1 MVIPSAQEHPSTS
14 TMSNGYPISPVADDT
29 HADGNAVSQRE
40 RSPSEPMESHP
51 VSESSPEPDAAD
63 DSYDGASADSDAE
76 DEDVA
81 EDNSDY
87 DANAYS
93 RENSSSPHPDRGA
106 KRKSSPVSETD
117 LIRQNPDLYGLR
129 RSGRA
134 RTTRHI
140 ADSSDSDS
148 DDVAPRTKRRR
159 KDPSQQPSKASR
171 SATVSSLS
179 ESDSDEYGGK
189 SARASKARRR
199 RLQQTASYEPSMG
212 EVRFSTRTAKKVS
225 NYNEDDEEDEAMFEE
240 DPEDLAPNYW
250 AESYVEDTRPAVDVV
265 LNHRLKEGIDPKSH
279 HLDRKDF
286 EFCIK
291 WQDKSHYHATWE
303 SNESISN
310 FRSTRRVD
318 NYVRKVLNEDIR
330 LQYNVDAAPEDREKW
345 NLDRER
351 DVEAIEDYKNVERVI
366 GVRDGDDGAT
376 EYLVKWKRLF
386 YDSCTWEPEDLVSE
400 IAQREVDRFL
410 DRTAR
415 QPISDKNEM
424 NVATRKSFEPI
435 HGTPSFLQNGE
446 LKDFQV
452 KGLNFL
458 AFNWVRGRNVV
469 LADEMG
475 LGKTVQTVSFINWMR
490 HVRRQQGPFI
500 VIVPLST
507 MPAWADTF
515 DHWTPDLNYVVYNG
529 SEKARSVLRDY
540 ELMVDGNPKRPKFH
554 VLLTTYEYAM
564 NDSPFL
570 GQFKWQ
576 FMAVDE
582 AHRLKNRDSQLYIK
596 LFEWKCQARLL
607 ITGTP
612 IQNNLAELSALM
624 DFLNPG
630 LIEVDVDMD
639 LNAEAAS
646 QKLAELTNAIQP
658 YMLRR
663 TKSKVESDLPPKTE
677 KIIRV
682 ELSDVQLEYYKNI
695 LTKNYAAL
703 NDGNKGMKQ
712 SLLNIMMELKKASN
726 HPFMFP
732 NAEAKIL
739 EGSSRREDILRAMI
753 TSSGK
758 MMLLDQL
765 LRKLSVDG
773 HRVLIFCQMVGML
786 NILSEYM
793 EYRGYK
799 YQRLDGTIPSAAR
812 RLAIEHY
819 NAPGSTDF
827 AFLLSTRAGGLGI
840 NLMTADTVVL
850 FDSDWNPQA
859 DLQAMARAHRIGQT
873 RPVSVY
879 RLVSKD
885 TIEEEVIERARNK
898 LLLEFITIQRGVTDK
913 EASEMQNKMARV
925 VAEPNSTD
933 DISRILKRRG
943 QKMFEQTDNQKKLEQ
958 LDIDSVLANAE
969 LHQTEEAEQI
979 QADGGEEFLKA
990 FDFVDIKVDDLTWD
1004 DIIPKEQLEVL
1015 KAEEKRKDDA
1025 HYLAEVIEQNR
1036 PRKRHAPTDTTDSRE
1051 ERKAKRLARAQVN
1064 IDDGEEESTSLD
1076 PKRPL
1081 GEKEYRALSRAFLRY
1096 GDLDDSEDLI
1106 LEDARLQTRDRG
1118 TVRDALHEIT
1128 EKANSLVQASLDQL
1142 EAMKQSG
1149 RNPTKKEQKA
1159 VLFDHHGVKR
1169 LNAWTIVER
1178 PPDMRLIRSIIKAL
1192 PDFKTFRLPEATKLA
1207 DYSCQWGARED
1218 GMLLVGIA
1226 RHGFGAWTQIRD
1238 DTELGLGDKFFLEEH
1253 RVERK
1258 TQRLQTEEKATK
1270 SPGAV
1275 HLVRRAE
1282 YLMSVL
1288 RNKFNNNATARRAV
1302 DNHHRNNKRGSRVS
1316 GSGSVSA
1323 SPAPSSSRR
1332 PENPRK
1338 GHRESDRSRPR
1349 PHTHGGREG
1358 DRHSTPSHES
1368 RPRSSLDIDRPRH
1381 RLSDASNDELRR
1393 RKGHENGGSNKE
1405 DMAFMFF
1412 KPIVANLKQVSMI
1425 TAKNYPSK
1433 NERAQKLRLTLVKIG
1448 EFIRN
1453 TLEGSQSMPSLE
1465 VRLWDYV
1472 SLNYWPNKDASG
1484 AKLQQMFNKVME
1496 ASKASKASNGSSA

>member
-1 MVIPSAQEHPSTS
+1 MVIPSGQGPSPTS
-14 TMSNGYPISPVADDT
+14 TMPNGFPHSSGLGDARAESDVVAR
-29 HADGNAVSQRE
+29 SE
-40 RSPSEPMESHP
+40 RSPSEPVDSHP

-63 DSYDGASADSDAE
+63 DSYDAESPASDGDD
-76 DEDVA
+76 DEVVM
-81 EDNSDY
+81 DNSGDDF
-87 DANAYS
+87 DASS
-93 RENSSSPHPDRGA
+93 RENSSSPQPDRGT
-106 KRKSSPVSETD
+106 KRKSSPPDETQYM
-117 LIRQNPDLYGLR
+117 RQNPDLYGLR

-148 DDVAPRTKRRR
+148 DVVAPRPKRPR
-159 KDPSQQPSKASR
+159 KEQSHQPSKTSR
-171 SATVSSLS
+171 SATVSSFTES
-179 ESDSDEYGGK
+179 ESDEYGGK
-189 SARASKARRR
+189 ASKARRR
-199 RLQQTASYEPSMG
+199 RALKQSAGMDPSLS
-212 EVRFSTRTAKKVS
+212 EVRFSTRNAAKVS
-225 NYNEDDEEDEAMFEE
+225 NYNEDDDEDDIFE
-240 DPEDLAPNYW
+240 DGADQVADNYW
-250 AESYVEDTRPAVDVV
+250 PHDYIDTRPAVDVV
-265 LNHRLKEGIDPKSH
+265 LNHRLKDGVDPNDSTV
-279 HLDRKDF
+279 DREDF
-286 EFCIK
+286 EFYIK
-291 WQDKSHYHATWE
+291 WQEKSHYHATWVP
-303 SNESISN
+303 NEDLGN
-310 FRSTRRVD
+310 YRSTRRVD
-318 NYVRKVLNEDIR
+318 NYVRKVLHEELR
-330 LQYNVDAAPEDREKW
+330 LLHDPEAPPEDREKW

-351 DVEAIEDYKNVERVI
+351 DVEAIEDFKNVERVI
-366 GVRDGDDGAT
+366 GNRVGANGT
-376 EYLVKWKRLF
+376 EYLVKWKRLY
-386 YDSCTWEPEDLVSE
+386 YDSCTWEPEELVSE

-410 DRTAR
+410 DRSAR
-415 QPISDKNEM
+415 VPVSDRNES
-424 NVATRKSFEPI
+424 NPATRKPFEPI
-435 HGTPSFLQNGE
+435 HGSPTFLENGE
-446 LKDFQV
+446 LKDFQI

-458 AFNWVRGRNVV
+458 AFNWVKDRNVV

-475 LGKTVQTVSFINWMR
+475 LGKTVQTVSFINWLR
-490 HVRRQQGPFI
+490 HVRRQQGPFV

-507 MPAWADTF
+507 MPAWAETF

-529 SEKARSVLRDY
+529 SEKARTVLREY
-540 ELMVDGNPKRPKFH
+540 ELMVDGNPKRPRFN

-564 NDSPFL
+564 TDSPFL

-576 FMAVDE
+576 FMAIDE
-582 AHRLKNRDSQLYIK
+582 AHRLKNRESQLYVK
-596 LFEWKCQARLL
+596 LSEWKCQAKLL

-612 IQNNLAELSALM
+612 IQNNLAELSSLM

-630 LIEVDVDMD
+630 EIDVDVDMD
-639 LNAEAAS
+639 LNSEAAS
-646 QKLAELTNAIQP
+646 QKLAELTDAIQP
-658 YMLRR
+658 FMLRR

-703 NDGNKGMKQ
+703 NDGTRGMKQ

-739 EGSSRREDILRAMI
+739 EGSHRREDILRAMI

-765 LRKLSVDG
+765 LRKLKEDG

-819 NAPGSTDF
+819 NAPESTDF
-827 AFLLSTRAGGLGI
+827 SFLLSTRAGGLGI

-913 EASEMQNKMARV
+913 EASDMQNKMAR
-925 VAEPNSTD
+925 AIGEPNSTE

-969 LHQTEEAEQI
+969 LHQTEESEQI

-990 FDFVDIKVDDLTWD
+990 FDFVDIKVDDLSWD
-1004 DIIPKEQLEVL
+1004 DIIPQEQLEEI
-1015 KAEEKRKDDA
+1015 KADEKRKADER
-1025 HYLAEVIEQNR
+1025 YLKEVIEENR
-1036 PRKRHAPTDTTDSRE
+1036 PRKRGAPTEESKDSRE
-1051 ERKAKRLARAQVN
+1051 ERKAKRQARAQVVV
-1064 IDDGEEESTSLD
+1064 DDGEDDNSLD

-1081 GEKEYRALSRAFLRY
+1081 GEKEYRALSRAFLRF
-1096 GDLDDSEDLI
+1096 GDMADCEELI
-1106 LEDARLQTRDRG
+1106 LEDARLQSRDRD
-1118 TVRDALHEIT
+1118 TVRAALREITDKAAALVNDNMAQIDAL
-1128 EKANSLVQASLDQL
+1128 
-1142 EAMKQSG
+1142 KQSG
-1149 RNPTKKEQKA
+1149 KNITKKEQKA

-1169 LNAWTIVER
+1169 LNAWTIVDR
-1178 PPDMRLIRSIIKAL
+1178 PPDMRLIRKITGSLA
-1192 PDFKTFRLPEATKLA
+1192 DFRTFRLPEATKLA
-1207 DYSCQWGARED
+1207 DYSCSWGARED

-1226 RHGFGAWTQIRD
+1226 RHGFGAWAQIRD
-1238 DTELGLGDKFFLEEH
+1238 DLELGLSEKFFLEEH

-1258 TQRLQTEEKATK
+1258 TQRAQGEEKSTK

-1282 YLMSVL
+1282 YLLSVL
-1288 RNKFNNNATARRAV
+1288 RNKYSNGNNATARRAV
-1302 DNHHRNNKRGSRVS
+1302 DNHHRNNKRNSRV

-1323 SPAPSSSRR
+1323 SPAPSS
-1332 PENPRK
+1332 RK
-1338 GHRESDRSRPR
+1338 GQREVDRSRQR
-1349 PHTHGGREG
+1349 SHTHGSREAG
-1358 DRHSTPSHES
+1358 DLHHTPGHD
-1368 RPRSSLDIDRPRH
+1368 RPKSGHDADRPRH
-1381 RLSDASNDELRR
+1381 RLSDAANEELRR
-1393 RKGHENGGSNKE
+1393 RKGHFHGSSTKE

-1412 KPIVANLKQVSMI
+1412 KPIVPKLKEVSTI

-1433 NERAQKLRLTLVKIG
+1433 TERALKLRRTIVDIG
-1448 EFIRN
+1448 EFIN
-1453 TLEGSQSMPSLE
+1453 KNLGGGSSMASLE
-1465 VRLWDYV
+1465 TRLW
-1472 SLNYWPNKDASG
+1472 
-1484 AKLQQMFNKVME
+1484 
-1496 ASKASKASNGSSA
+1496 

>member
-1 MVIPSAQEHPSTS
+1 
-14 TMSNGYPISPVADDT
+14 
-29 HADGNAVSQRE
+29 
-40 RSPSEPMESHP
+40 
-51 VSESSPEPDAAD
+51 
-63 DSYDGASADSDAE
+63 
-76 DEDVA
+76 
-81 EDNSDY
+81 
-87 DANAYS
+87 
-93 RENSSSPHPDRGA
+93 
-106 KRKSSPVSETD
+106 
-117 LIRQNPDLYGLR
+117 
-129 RSGRA
+129 
-134 RTTRHI
+134 
-140 ADSSDSDS
+140 
-148 DDVAPRTKRRR
+148 
-159 KDPSQQPSKASR
+159 
-171 SATVSSLS
+171 
-179 ESDSDEYGGK
+179 
-189 SARASKARRR
+189 
-199 RLQQTASYEPSMG
+199 
-212 EVRFSTRTAKKVS
+212 
-225 NYNEDDEEDEAMFEE
+225 
-240 DPEDLAPNYW
+240 
-250 AESYVEDTRPAVDVV
+250 
-265 LNHRLKEGIDPKSH
+265 
-279 HLDRKDF
+279 
-286 EFCIK
+286 
-291 WQDKSHYHATWE
+291 
-303 SNESISN
+303 
-310 FRSTRRVD
+310 
-318 NYVRKVLNEDIR
+318 
-330 LQYNVDAAPEDREKW
+330 
-345 NLDRER
+345 
-351 DVEAIEDYKNVERVI
+351 
-366 GVRDGDDGAT
+366 
-376 EYLVKWKRLF
+376 
-386 YDSCTWEPEDLVSE
+386 
-400 IAQREVDRFL
+400 
-410 DRTAR
+410 
-415 QPISDKNEM
+415 
-424 NVATRKSFEPI
+424 
-435 HGTPSFLQNGE
+435 
-446 LKDFQV
+446 
-452 KGLNFL
+452 
-458 AFNWVRGRNVV
+458 
-469 LADEMG
+469 
-475 LGKTVQTVSFINWMR
+475 
-490 HVRRQQGPFI
+490 
-500 VIVPLST
+500 
-507 MPAWADTF
+507 
-515 DHWTPDLNYVVYNG
+515 
-529 SEKARSVLRDY
+529 
-540 ELMVDGNPKRPKFH
+540 
-554 VLLTTYEYAM
+554 
-564 NDSPFL
+564 
-570 GQFKWQ
+570 
-576 FMAVDE
+576 
-582 AHRLKNRDSQLYIK
+582 
-596 LFEWKCQARLL
+596 
-607 ITGTP
+607 
-612 IQNNLAELSALM
+612 
-624 DFLNPG
+624 
-630 LIEVDVDMD
+630 
-639 LNAEAAS
+639 
-646 QKLAELTNAIQP
+646 
-658 YMLRR
+658 
-663 TKSKVESDLPPKTE
+663 
-677 KIIRV
+677 
-682 ELSDVQLEYYKNI
+682 
-695 LTKNYAAL
+695 
-703 NDGNKGMKQ
+703 MKQ

-765 LRKLSVDG
+765 LRKLRGDG

-799 YQRLDGTIPSAAR
+799 YQRLDGTIPSASR

-925 VAEPNSTD
+925 VNEPNSTD

-1004 DIIPKEQLEVL
+1004 DIIPKEQLDEI
-1015 KAEEKRKDDA
+1015 KAEEKRKDDEV
-1025 HYLAEVIEQNR
+1025 YLAEVIEQNR
-1036 PRKRHAPTDTTDSRE
+1036 PRKRQAPTDPKDSRE
-1051 ERKAKRLARAQVN
+1051 ERKAKRLARAQVH
-1064 IDDGEEESTSLD
+1064 IDDGEDESASLD

-1096 GDLDDSEDLI
+1096 GDMDDSEELI
-1106 LEDARLQTRDRG
+1106 LEDARLQTRDRD
-1118 TVRDALHEIT
+1118 TIRAALREIT
-1128 EKANSLVQASLDQL
+1128 EKANSLVQESLEQL

-1178 PPDMRLIRSIIKAL
+1178 PPDMRLIRSITSSL
-1192 PDFKTFRLPEATKLA
+1192 PDFRTFRLPEATKTA
-1207 DYSCQWGARED
+1207 DYSCVWGARED

-1238 DTELGLGDKFFLEEH
+1238 DADLGLGDKFFLEEH

-1288 RNKFNNNATARRAV
+1288 RNKYNNNATARRAV
-1302 DNHHRNNKRGSRVS
+1302 DNHHRNNKRNSRVS
-1316 GSGSVSA
+1316 GSGSISA
-1323 SPAPSSSRR
+1323 SPAPSGS
-1332 PENPRK
+1332 RK
-1338 GHRESDRSRPR
+1338 GHHRESDRSRPR
-1349 PHTHGGREG
+1349 SHTHGGRD
-1358 DRHSTPSHES
+1358 DRHHTPSHDSRDS
-1368 RPRSSLDIDRPRH
+1368 RPRSGMDIDRPRH

-1393 RKGHENGGSNKE
+1393 RKGHENGHSNKE

-1472 SLNYWPNKDASG
+1472 SLNYWPNKEASG

-1496 ASKASKASNGSSA
+1496 ASKVSKPSNGTSA

>member
-1 MVIPSAQEHPSTS
+1 
-14 TMSNGYPISPVADDT
+14 MSNGYPHSMSPGHSGDVADGI
-29 HADGNAVSQRE
+29 AQRE
-40 RSPSEPMESHP
+40 RSLSEPVESHP
-51 VSESSPEPDAAD
+51 VSESSAEPDAAD
-63 DSYDGASADSDAE
+63 ESYDAESPASDAE
-76 DEDVA
+76 DEDVVMGTSG
-81 EDNSDY
+81 DNFD
-87 DANAYS
+87 AYS
-93 RENSSSPHPDRGA
+93 RENSSSPRPDRGG
-106 KRKSSPVSETD
+106 KRISSPADETEYM
-117 LIRQNPDLYGLR
+117 RQNPDLYGLR

-134 RTTRHI
+134 RPSRNVV
-140 ADSSDSDS
+140 DSSDSDS
-148 DDVAPRTKRRR
+148 DVVAPRAKRQR
-159 KDPSQQPSKASR
+159 KEYSRQPSKTSR
-171 SATVSSLS
+171 SATASSFS
-179 ESDSDEYGGK
+179 ETDSDEYGGK
-189 SARASKARRR
+189 NARSSKARRH
-199 RLQQTASYEPSMG
+199 RLKQAASREPSLS
-212 EVRFSTRTAKKVS
+212 EVRFSTRNASKIS
-225 NYNEDDEEDEAMFEE
+225 NYNEEDDDSIFED
-240 DPEDLAPNYW
+240 DPEELALSYW
-250 AESYVEDTRPAVDVV
+250 ATDYAEDTRPAVDVV
-265 LNHRLKEGIDPKSH
+265 LNHRLKEGVDPADPDV
-279 HLDRKDF
+279 DRRNF
-286 EFCIK
+286 EFYIK
-291 WQDKSHYHATWE
+291 WQDKSHIHATWE
-303 SNESISN
+303 SNESLVN
-310 FRSTRRVD
+310 YRSTRRVD
-318 NYVRKVLNEDIR
+318 NYVRKVLNEELR
-330 LQYNVDAAPEDREKW
+330 LQHDPDAPPEDREKW

-351 DVEAIEDYKNVERVI
+351 DVEAIEDYKQVERAI
-366 GVRDGDDGAT
+366 GVRETDDGT
-376 EYLVKWKRLF
+376 SEYLVKWKRLF

-400 IAQREVDRFL
+400 IAQREIDRFI
-410 DRTAR
+410 DRSAR
-415 QPISDKNEM
+415 HPFSDKMETNP
-424 NVATRKSFEPI
+424 ATRKSFEPI
-435 HGTPSFLQNGE
+435 HSSPSFLQNGE
-446 LKDFQV
+446 LKDFQI

-458 AFNWVRGRNVV
+458 AFNWVRDRNVV

-507 MPAWADTF
+507 MPAWAETF
-515 DHWTPDLNYVVYNG
+515 DNWTPDLNYVVYNG
-529 SEKARSVLRDY
+529 SERARAVLRDY

-582 AHRLKNRDSQLYIK
+582 AHRLKNRDSQLYMK
-596 LFEWKCQARLL
+596 LVEWKCQARLL

-612 IQNNLAELSALM
+612 IQNNLAELSSLM

-630 LIEVDVDMD
+630 EIKVDVDMD
-639 LNAEAAS
+639 LNSEAAS
-646 QKLAELTNAIQP
+646 QKLAELTDAIQP
-658 YMLRR
+658 FMLRR

-703 NDGNKGMKQ
+703 NDGAKGMKQ

-732 NAEAKIL
+732 NAEARIL

-765 LRKLSVDG
+765 LRKLKGDG

-799 YQRLDGTIPSAAR
+799 YQRLDGTIPSASR

-819 NAPGSTDF
+819 NAPESTDF

-913 EASEMQNKMARV
+913 EASEMQNKMARAV
-925 VAEPNSTD
+925 NEPNSMD

-969 LHQTEEAEQI
+969 LHHTEEAEQI

-1004 DIIPKEQLEVL
+1004 DIIPQAQLEEI
-1015 KAEEKRKDDA
+1015 KEAEKRRADA
-1025 HYLAEVIEQNR
+1025 KYLEDVIEQNR
-1036 PRKRHAPTDTTDSRE
+1036 PRKRQAPTETRDTRE
-1051 ERKAKRLARAQVN
+1051 ERKAKRQARAQVH
-1064 IDDGEEESTSLD
+1064 IDDGEEENSSLD

-1081 GEKEYRALSRAFLRY
+1081 GEKEYRSLSRAFLRY
-1096 GDLDDSEDLI
+1096 GAMEECEDLI
-1106 LEDARLQTRDRG
+1106 LEDARLQTRDRD
-1118 TVRDALHEIT
+1118 TVRAALREITDKAYDLVSKSQAELDAL
-1128 EKANSLVQASLDQL
+1128 
-1142 EAMKQSG
+1142 KQSG

-1159 VLFDHHGVKR
+1159 ILFDHNGVKR
-1169 LNAWTIVER
+1169 LNAHTIVER
-1178 PPDMRLIRSIIKAL
+1178 PPDMNLVRKMTSSL
-1192 PDFKTFRLPEATKLA
+1192 PDFKNFRLPEATKLA
-1207 DYSCQWGARED
+1207 DYSCEWGARED

-1226 RHGFGAWTQIRD
+1226 RHGFGAWSQIRD
-1238 DTELGLGDKFFLEEH
+1238 DTDLGLGDKFFLEEH

-1258 TQRLQTEEKATK
+1258 TQRAQGDEKSTK

-1282 YLMSVL
+1282 YLLSVL
-1288 RNKFNNNATARRAV
+1288 RSKQPSGNNASAKRAV
-1302 DNHHRNNKRGSRVS
+1302 ENHHRNNKRASRV

-1323 SPAPSSSRR
+1323 SPAPSA
-1332 PENPRK
+1332 RK
-1338 GHRESDRSRPR
+1338 GQREVDRSRQR
-1349 PHTHGGREG
+1349 SHTHGGRDRV
-1358 DRHSTPSHES
+1358 DRHHTPNHD
-1368 RPRSSLDIDRPRH
+1368 RPKSGHDVDRPRH
-1381 RLSDASNDELRR
+1381 RLSDAHDENRR
-1393 RKGHENGGSNKE
+1393 RKSHENGGSSSSKE
-1405 DMAFMFF
+1405 DMAFAFF
-1412 KPIVANLKQVSMI
+1412 KPIVPNLKQVSMI
-1425 TAKNYPSK
+1425 TAKNYPNK
-1433 NERAQKLRLTLVKIG
+1433 GERAQKLRNTLVKIG
-1448 EFIRN
+1448 DFIRS
-1453 TLEGSQSMPSLE
+1453 TLEGEQTMPSLE
-1465 VRLWDYV
+1465 RRLWDHV
-1472 SLNYWPNKDASG
+1472 SVNYWPNKDASG
-1484 AKLQQMFNKVME
+1484 SKLQQMFEKVQE
-1496 ASKASKASNGSSA
+1496 ASKASKESNGV

>member
-1 MVIPSAQEHPSTS
+1 MP
-14 TMSNGYPISPVADDT
+14 NGFSHSPILDDARAESDVVAK
-29 HADGNAVSQRE
+29 SE
-40 RSPSEPMESHP
+40 RSPSEPVESHP

-63 DSYDGASADSDAE
+63 DSYDAESPASDGE
-76 DEDVA
+76 DDEEVVM
-81 EDNSDY
+81 DNSGDEF
-87 DANAYS
+87 DASS
-93 RENSSSPHPDRGA
+93 RENSSSPQRDRGT
-106 KRKSSPVSETD
+106 KRKSSPPDETQYM
-117 LIRQNPDLYGLR
+117 RQNPDLYGLR

-148 DDVAPRTKRRR
+148 DIVAPRSKRPR
-159 KDPSQQPSKASR
+159 KELSHQPSKTSR
-171 SATVSSLS
+171 SATASSFS

-189 SARASKARRR
+189 ASKARRR
-199 RLQQTASYEPSMG
+199 RALKQSAGMEPSLS
-212 EVRFSTRTAKKVS
+212 EVRFSTRNAAKVS
-225 NYNEDDEEDEAMFEE
+225 NYNEDDDEDDIFE
-240 DPEDLAPNYW
+240 DGADQVMDNYW
-250 AESYVEDTRPAVDVV
+250 GQDWVDTRPAVDVV
-265 LNHRLKEGIDPKSH
+265 LNHRLKDGVDPQDSTV
-279 HLDRKDF
+279 DREDF
-286 EFCIK
+286 EFYIK
-291 WQDKSHYHATWE
+291 WQEKSHFHATWVPNE
-303 SNESISN
+303 ALSNY
-310 FRSTRRVD
+310 RSTRRVD
-318 NYVRKVLNEDIR
+318 NYVRKVLEEELR
-330 LQYNVDAAPEDREKW
+330 LQHDPEAPPEDREKW

-366 GVRDGDDGAT
+366 GNRVGVDGT

-410 DRTAR
+410 DRSAR
-415 QPISDKNEM
+415 VPVSDRNES
-424 NVATRKSFEPI
+424 NPATRKPFEPI
-435 HGTPSFLQNGE
+435 HGSPSFLENGE
-446 LKDFQV
+446 LKDFQI

-458 AFNWVRGRNVV
+458 AFNWVKDRNVV

-475 LGKTVQTVSFINWMR
+475 LGKTVQTVSFINWLR
-490 HVRRQQGPFI
+490 HVRRQQGPFV

-507 MPAWADTF
+507 MPAWAETF
-515 DHWTPDLNYVVYNG
+515 DNWTPDLNYVVYNG
-529 SEKARSVLRDY
+529 SEKSRAVLREY
-540 ELMVDGNPKRPKFH
+540 ELMVDGNPRRPRFN

-576 FMAVDE
+576 FMAIDE
-582 AHRLKNRDSQLYIK
+582 AHRLKNRDSQLYVK
-596 LFEWKCQARLL
+596 LSEWKCQAKLL

-612 IQNNLAELSALM
+612 IQNNLAELSSLM

-630 LIEVDVDMD
+630 EIEVDVDMD
-639 LNAEAAS
+639 LNSEAAS
-646 QKLAELTNAIQP
+646 QKLAELTDAIQP
-658 YMLRR
+658 FMLRR

-703 NDGNKGMKQ
+703 NDGARGMKQ

-739 EGSSRREDILRAMI
+739 GGSHRREDILRAMI

-765 LRKLSVDG
+765 LRKLKEDG

-819 NAPGSTDF
+819 NAPDSTDF
-827 AFLLSTRAGGLGI
+827 SFLLSTRAGGLGI

-913 EASEMQNKMARV
+913 EASDMQNKMARV
-925 VAEPNSTD
+925 IGEPNSTE

-943 QKMFEQTDNQKKLEQ
+943 QRMFEQTDNQKKLEQ

-969 LHQTEEAEQI
+969 LHQTEESEQI

-990 FDFVDIKVDDLTWD
+990 FDFVDIKVDDLSWD
-1004 DIIPKEQLEVL
+1004 DIIPQEQLEEI
-1015 KAEEKRKDDA
+1015 KADEKRKADER
-1025 HYLAEVIEQNR
+1025 YLNDVIEQNR
-1036 PRKRHAPTDTTDSRE
+1036 PRKRGAPAEESKDSRE
-1051 ERKAKRLARAQVN
+1051 ERKAKRQARAQVVV
-1064 IDDGEEESTSLD
+1064 DDGEDDSSLD

-1081 GEKEYRALSRAFLRY
+1081 GEKEYRALSRAFLRF
-1096 GDLDDSEDLI
+1096 GDMADCEELI
-1106 LEDARLQTRDRG
+1106 LEDSRLQNRDRD
-1118 TVRDALHEIT
+1118 TVRAALREMTDKAASLVNDNMAQIDAL
-1128 EKANSLVQASLDQL
+1128 
-1142 EAMKQSG
+1142 KQSG
-1149 RNPTKKEQKA
+1149 KNITKKEQKA

-1169 LNAWTIVER
+1169 LNAWTIVDR
-1178 PPDMRLIRSIIKAL
+1178 PPDMRLVRKITGALADFRS
-1192 PDFKTFRLPEATKLA
+1192 FRLPEATKLA
-1207 DYSCQWGARED
+1207 DYSCSWGARED

-1226 RHGFGAWTQIRD
+1226 RHGFGAWAQIRD

-1258 TQRLQTEEKATK
+1258 TQRAQGEEKSTK

-1282 YLMSVL
+1282 YLLSVL
-1288 RNKFNNNATARRAV
+1288 RNKYSNGNNATARRAV
-1302 DNHHRNNKRGSRVS
+1302 DNHHRNNKRNSRV
-1316 GSGSVSA
+1316 GSGSISA
-1323 SPAPSSSRR
+1323 SPAPSS
-1332 PENPRK
+1332 RK
-1338 GHRESDRSRPR
+1338 REVDRSRQR
-1349 PHTHGGREG
+1349 SHTHGSREG
-1358 DRHSTPSHES
+1358 DRHHTPSHD
-1368 RPRSSLDIDRPRH
+1368 RPKSGHDLDRPRH
-1381 RLSDASNDELRR
+1381 RLSDATNEELRR
-1393 RKGHENGGSNKE
+1393 RKGHENGSSSKE

-1412 KPIVANLKQVSMI
+1412 KPIVPKLKEVSMI
-1425 TAKNYPSK
+1425 TAKNFPNK
-1433 NERAQKLRLTLVKIG
+1433 PERAMQLRNTIVNIG
-1448 EFIRN
+1448 EFIN
-1453 TLEGSQSMPSLE
+1453 GNLGGGSSMASLE
-1465 VRLWDYV
+1465 TRLW
-1472 SLNYWPNKDASG
+1472 
-1484 AKLQQMFNKVME
+1484 
-1496 ASKASKASNGSSA
+1496 

>member
-1 MVIPSAQEHPSTS
+1 
-14 TMSNGYPISPVADDT
+14 MSNGYPHSIPHDNAGDL
-29 HADGNAVSQRE
+29 ADGIARSE
-40 RSPSEPMESHP
+40 RSPSEPVESHP

-63 DSYDGASADSDAE
+63 DSYDAESPASDGDDGDVARENSGDELGAS
-76 DEDVA
+76 
-81 EDNSDY
+81 
-87 DANAYS
+87 S
-93 RENSSSPHPDRGA
+93 RENSSSPRPDRGG
-106 KRKSSPVSETD
+106 KRLPSPADETEFM
-117 LIRQNPDLYGLR
+117 RQNPDLYGLR

-134 RTTRHI
+134 RPLRNVI
-140 ADSSDSDS
+140 DSSDSDS
-148 DDVAPRTKRRR
+148 DVVAPRAKRQR
-159 KDPSQQPSKASR
+159 KEYSRQPSKTSR
-171 SATVSSLS
+171 SVTASSPS
-179 ESDSDEYGGK
+179 ETDSDEYGGK
-189 SARASKARRR
+189 SARSSKARRH
-199 RLQQTASYEPSMG
+199 RLKHATGMEPSLS
-212 EVRFSTRTAKKVS
+212 EVRFSTRNASKIS
-225 NYNEDDEEDEAMFEE
+225 NYNEEEEDSMFED
-240 DPEDLAPNYW
+240 DPEETAQNYW
-250 AESYVEDTRPAVDVV
+250 ATGYAEDTRPAVDVV
-265 LNHRLKEGIDPKSH
+265 LNHRLKEGVDPADPDV
-279 HLDRKDF
+279 DRQHF
-286 EFCIK
+286 EFYIK
-291 WQDKSHYHATWE
+291 WQDQSHIHATWE
-303 SNESISN
+303 SNESLVN
-310 FRSTRRVD
+310 YRSTRRVD
-318 NYVRKVLNEDIR
+318 NYVRKVLNEELR
-330 LQYNVDAAPEDREKW
+330 LQHDPDAPPEDREKW

-351 DVEAIEDYKNVERVI
+351 DVEAIEDYKQVERVI
-366 GVRDGDDGAT
+366 GVREADDGT
-376 EYLVKWKRLF
+376 SEYFVKWKRLF

-400 IAQREVDRFL
+400 IAQREIDRFI
-410 DRTAR
+410 DRSAR
-415 QPISDKNEM
+415 QPFSDKMEINP
-424 NVATRKSFEPI
+424 ATRKSFEPI

-446 LKDFQV
+446 LKDFQI

-458 AFNWVRGRNVV
+458 AFNWVKDRNVV

-507 MPAWADTF
+507 MPAWAETF
-515 DHWTPDLNYVVYNG
+515 DNWTPDLNYVVYNG
-529 SEKARSVLRDY
+529 SEKARAVLRDY

-570 GQFKWQ
+570 GQFRWQ
-576 FMAVDE
+576 FMAIDE
-582 AHRLKNRDSQLYIK
+582 AHRLKNRDSQLYLK
-596 LFEWKCQARLL
+596 LVEWKCQARLL

-612 IQNNLAELSALM
+612 IQNNLAELSSLM

-630 LIEVDVDMD
+630 EIKVDVDMD
-639 LNAEAAS
+639 LNSEAAS
-646 QKLAELTNAIQP
+646 QKLAELTDAIQP
-658 YMLRR
+658 FMLRR

-703 NDGNKGMKQ
+703 NDGAKGMKQ

-732 NAEAKIL
+732 NAEARIL

-765 LRKLSVDG
+765 LRKLKGDG

-819 NAPGSTDF
+819 NAPESTDF

-913 EASEMQNKMARV
+913 EASEMQNKMARAV
-925 VAEPNSTD
+925 NEPNSMD

-1004 DIIPKEQLEVL
+1004 DIIPQEQLEGI
-1015 KAEEKRKDDA
+1015 KEAEKRRADA
-1025 HYLAEVIEQNR
+1025 KYLEDVIEQNR
-1036 PRKRHAPTDTTDSRE
+1036 PRKRQAPTESRDSRE
-1051 ERKAKRLARAQVN
+1051 ERKAKRQARAQVH
-1064 IDDGEEESTSLD
+1064 IDDGDEENSSLD

-1081 GEKEYRALSRAFLRY
+1081 GEKEYRSLSRAFLRY
-1096 GDLDDSEDLI
+1096 GAMEQCEDLI
-1106 LEDARLQTRDRG
+1106 LEDARLQTRDRD
-1118 TVRDALHEIT
+1118 TVRAALREIT
-1128 EKANSLVQASLDQL
+1128 DKAHDLVSKSHAELD
-1142 EAMKQSG
+1142 AMKQSG

-1159 VLFDHHGVKR
+1159 ILFDHHGVKR
-1169 LNAWTIVER
+1169 LNAHTIVER
-1178 PPDMRLIRSIIKAL
+1178 PPDMQLVRKMTSSLS
-1192 PDFKTFRLPEATKLA
+1192 DFKNFRLPEATKLA
-1207 DYSCQWGARED
+1207 DYSCEWGARED
-1218 GMLLVGIA
+1218 GMLLVGVA

-1238 DTELGLGDKFFLEEH
+1238 DADLGLRDKFFLEEH

-1258 TQRLQTEEKATK
+1258 TQRAQGEEKSTK

-1282 YLMSVL
+1282 YLLSVL
-1288 RNKFNNNATARRAV
+1288 RTKQPSGNNTSAKRAV
-1302 DNHHRNNKRGSRVS
+1302 ENHHRNNKRNNSRV

-1323 SPAPSSSRR
+1323 SPAPSS
-1332 PENPRK
+1332 RK
-1338 GHRESDRSRPR
+1338 GQREVDRSRQR
-1349 PHTHGGREG
+1349 SHTHGSRDRV
-1358 DRHSTPSHES
+1358 DRHHTPNHD
-1368 RPRSSLDIDRPRH
+1368 RPRSGHDVDRPRH
-1381 RLSDASNDELRR
+1381 RHSDTHDEIRR
-1393 RKGHENGGSNKE
+1393 RKSHENGGSSSSKE
-1405 DMAFMFF
+1405 DMAFAFF
-1412 KPIVANLKQVSMI
+1412 RPIVPNLKQVSMI
-1425 TAKNYPSK
+1425 TAKNYPNK
-1433 NERAQKLRLTLVKIG
+1433 GERAQKLRNTLVKIG
-1448 EFIRN
+1448 EFIHS
-1453 TLEGSQSMPSLE
+1453 TLEGEQTMPSLE
-1465 VRLWDYV
+1465 RRLW
-1472 SLNYWPNKDASG
+1472 
-1484 AKLQQMFNKVME
+1484 
-1496 ASKASKASNGSSA
+1496 

>member
-1 MVIPSAQEHPSTS
+1 MQ
-14 TMSNGYPISPVADDT
+14 NGYSHSLATADPRAEVDLVT
-29 HADGNAVSQRE
+29 KSE
-40 RSPSEPMESHP
+40 RSPSEPFESHP

-63 DSYDGASADSDAE
+63 DSYDAESQVSDGEE
-76 DEDVA
+76 DEEDDDAVA
-81 EDNSDY
+81 ENSGDGL
-87 DANAYS
+87 DQSS
-93 RENSSSPHPDRGA
+93 RENSSSPQPDRGM
-106 KRKSSPVSETD
+106 KRRSSPLDETEFM
-117 LIRQNPDLYGLR
+117 RQNPDLYGLR

-134 RTTRHI
+134 RTTRHLV
-140 ADSSDSDS
+140 DSSESESDA
-148 DDVAPRTKRRR
+148 VAPRSKRRR
-159 KDPSQQPSKASR
+159 KEQSQQPSKTSR
-171 SATVSSLS
+171 SGTISSFS

-189 SARASKARRR
+189 SSKARRR
-199 RLQQTASYEPSMG
+199 RLKQAASAEPSFT
-212 EVRFSTRTAKKVS
+212 EVRFSTRNTAKVS
-225 NYNEDDEEDEAMFEE
+225 NYNEDEDDDIFAEDPDEATE
-240 DPEDLAPNYW
+240 NYW
-250 AESYVEDTRPAVDVV
+250 AGSYVEDTRPAVDVV
-265 LNHRLKEGIDPKSH
+265 LNHR
-279 HLDRKDF
+279 RKDGVDPNDAGVDRSHF
-286 EFCIK
+286 EFYIK

-303 SNESISN
+303 PNEALVN
-310 FRSTRRVD
+310 YRSTRRVD
-318 NYVRKVLNEDIR
+318 NYVRKVLNEELR
-330 LQYNVDAAPEDREKW
+330 LLHDPDAAPEDLEKW

-351 DVEAIEDYKNVERVI
+351 DVEAIEDYKQVERVI
-366 GVRDGDDGAT
+366 GVREGEDLST

-386 YDSCTWEPEDLVSE
+386 YDSCTWESEDLISE
-400 IAQREVDRFL
+400 IAQHEIDRFI
-410 DRTAR
+410 DRSAR
-415 QPISDKNEM
+415 VPVSDRMETNPD
-424 NVATRKSFEPI
+424 TRRPFERIQTSPD
-435 HGTPSFLQNGE
+435 FLQNGE
-446 LKDFQV
+446 LKDFQI

-458 AFNWVRGRNVV
+458 AFNWVKDRNVV

-475 LGKTVQTVSFINWMR
+475 LGKTVQTVSFINWLR

-515 DHWTPDLNYVVYNG
+515 DYWTPDLNYVVYNG

-576 FMAVDE
+576 FMGVDE
-582 AHRLKNRDSQLYIK
+582 AHRLKNRDSQLYVK
-596 LFEWKCQARLL
+596 LSEWKCQARLL

-612 IQNNLAELSALM
+612 IQNNLAELSSLM

-630 LIEVDVDMD
+630 LIHVDADMD
-639 LNAEAAS
+639 LNSELAS
-646 QKLAELTNAIQP
+646 EKLAQLTDAIQP

-703 NDGNKGMKQ
+703 NDGARGMKQ

-732 NAEAKIL
+732 NAEARIL
-739 EGSSRREDILRAMI
+739 EGSTRREDILRAMI

-765 LRKLSVDG
+765 LRKMKEDG

-799 YQRLDGTIPSAAR
+799 YQRLDGTIPSASR

-819 NAPGSTDF
+819 NAPDSTDF

-898 LLLEFITIQRGVTDK
+898 LMLEFITIQRGVTDK
-913 EASEMQNKMARV
+913 EASEMQNKMARSIG
-925 VAEPNSTD
+925 EPNSTE

-943 QKMFEQTDNQKKLEQ
+943 QRMFEQTDNQKKLEQ

-969 LHQTEEAEQI
+969 LHHTEQEEQI

-990 FDFVDIKVDDLTWD
+990 FNYVDIKVDDLSWD
-1004 DIIPKEQLEVL
+1004 DIIPAEQLEEI
-1015 KAEEKRKDDA
+1015 KAEEKRKADEK
-1025 HYLAEVIEQNR
+1025 YLADVIEQNR
-1036 PRKRHAPTDTTDSRE
+1036 PRKRQAPTDDTRDTRE
-1051 ERKAKRLARAQVN
+1051 ERKAKRHARAQVI
-1064 IDDGEEESTSLD
+1064 IDDGEEDNSSLD

-1096 GDLDDSEDLI
+1096 GDWADCEELI
-1106 LEDARLQTRDRG
+1106 LEDSRLQNRDRD
-1118 TVRDALHEIT
+1118 TVYAALREMTDKASALVHENT
-1128 EKANSLVQASLDQL
+1128 TQMEALKNSGKNV
-1142 EAMKQSG
+1142 
-1149 RNPTKKEQKA
+1149 TKKEQKA

-1169 LNAWTIVER
+1169 LNAWTMIDR
-1178 PPDMRLIRSIIKAL
+1178 PPDMRLVRKVTTSL
-1192 PDFKTFRLPEATKLA
+1192 PDFKNFRLPEATKLA
-1207 DYSCQWGARED
+1207 DYSCSWGARED

-1238 DTELGLGDKFFLEEH
+1238 DTDLGLGDKFFLEEH

-1258 TQRLQTEEKATK
+1258 TQRMQGDEKSTK

-1282 YLMSVL
+1282 YLLSVL
-1288 RNKFNNNATARRAV
+1288 RNKHSNGSNVSARRAV
-1302 DNHHRNNKRGSRVS
+1302 DNHHRNNKRNSRV
-1316 GSGSVSA
+1316 GSTSVSA
-1323 SPAPSSSRR
+1323 SPAPSG
-1332 PENPRK
+1332 RK
-1338 GHRESDRSRPR
+1338 SQREVDRSRQR
-1349 PHTHGGREG
+1349 SHTHGSRDGG
-1358 DRHSTPSHES
+1358 DRHHTPSHD
-1368 RPRSSLDIDRPRH
+1368 RPRSGHDAERPRH
-1381 RLSDASNDELRR
+1381 RLSDATNEELRR

-1412 KPIVANLKQVSMI
+1412 RPIVPNLKQVSMI
-1425 TAKNYPSK
+1425 TAKNYPNK
-1433 NERAQKLRLTLVKIG
+1433 HERALKLRNTIVKIG

-1453 TLEGSQSMPSLE
+1453 TLEGEQSMPSLE
-1465 VRLWDYV
+1465 RRLWDYV
-1472 SLNYWPNKDASG
+1472 SANYWPNKEASG
-1484 AKLQQMFNKVME
+1484 SKLQQMFEKVME
-1496 ASKASKASNGSSA
+1496 ASKTEKKSSNGS

>member
-1 MVIPSAQEHPSTS
+1 MVIPSGQEPYPTS
-14 TMSNGYPISPVADDT
+14 TMSNGYSHSLAADDFG
-29 HADGNAVSQRE
+29 ADADETTKSEHSQ
-40 RSPSEPMESHP
+40 SEPVESHP
-51 VSESSPEPDAAD
+51 ASESSPEPDAAD
-63 DSYDGASADSDAE
+63 DLYDADSPASDG
-76 DEDVA
+76 DDDDDVVM
-81 EDNSDY
+81 ENSD
-87 DANAYS
+87 DEMDQSS
-93 RENSSSPHPDRGA
+93 RENSSSPHADRGL
-106 KRKSSPVSETD
+106 KRKSPPPDERD
-117 LIRQNPDLYGLR
+117 YINQNPDLFGLR

-134 RTTRHI
+134 RTTRHLV
-140 ADSSDSDS
+140 DSSDSESDS
-148 DDVAPRTKRRR
+148 VAPRSKRRR
-159 KDPSQQPSKASR
+159 KEPSQQPSKTSR
-171 SATVSSLS
+171 SATASSFS
-179 ESDSDEYGGK
+179 ETDSDEYGGK
-189 SARASKARRR
+189 GARANKARRR
-199 RLQQTASYEPSMG
+199 RLQQAAGMEPSFN
-212 EVRFSTRTAKKVS
+212 EVRFSTRNASKVS
-225 NYNEDDEEDEAMFEE
+225 NYNEDEDDGIFEE
-240 DPEDLAPNYW
+240 DPDELG
-250 AESYVEDTRPAVDVV
+250 ESYWDNTYEEDTRQAVDVV
-265 LNHRLKEGIDPKSH
+265 LNHRPKEGVDPKSPD
-279 HLDRKDF
+279 LSRQDF
-286 EFCIK
+286 EFYIK
-291 WQDKSHYHATWE
+291 WQDQSYYHSSWVP
-303 SNESISN
+303 NEELAN
-310 FRSTRRVD
+310 YRSTRRVD
-318 NYVRKVLNEDIR
+318 NYVRKVLNEDLR
-330 LQYNVDAAPEDREKW
+330 LQHDPYAPPEDREKW

-351 DVEAIEDYKNVERVI
+351 DVEAIEDFKQVERVI
-366 GVRDGDDGAT
+366 GVREENGIT

-386 YDSCTWEPEDLVSE
+386 YDSCTWEPEDLVSD
-400 IAQREVDRFL
+400 IAQREIDRFI
-410 DRTAR
+410 DRSAR
-415 QPISDKNEM
+415 HPVSDRLESTP
-424 NVATRKSFEPI
+424 ATRKPFEPI
-435 HGTPSFLQNGE
+435 KASPSFLQNGE

-458 AFNWVRGRNVV
+458 AFNWVRNHNVV

-529 SEKARSVLRDY
+529 SEKARGVLRDY

-582 AHRLKNRDSQLYIK
+582 AHRLKNRDSQLYRQ
-596 LFEWKCQARLL
+596 LVEWKCQARLL

-612 IQNNLAELSALM
+612 IQNNLAELASLM

-630 LIEVDVDMD
+630 VIKVDVDMD
-639 LNAEAAS
+639 LNSDAAS
-646 QKLAELTNAIQP
+646 QKLAELTDAIQP

-703 NDGNKGMKQ
+703 NDGARGMKQ

-732 NAEAKIL
+732 TAEARLL
-739 EGSSRREDILRAMI
+739 EGLTRREDILRAMI

-765 LRKLSVDG
+765 LSKLKKDG

-793 EYRGYK
+793 EYRNYK

-819 NAPGSTDF
+819 NAPESTDF

-913 EASEMQNKMARV
+913 EASEMQTKMSRV
-925 VAEPNSTD
+925 IGEPNSTE

-943 QKMFEQTDNQKKLEQ
+943 QRMFEQTDNQKKLES

-969 LHQTEEAEQI
+969 LHQTEETEQI

-990 FDFVDIKVDDLTWD
+990 FEFVDIKVDDLSWD
-1004 DIIPKEQLEVL
+1004 EIIPKEQLDSI
-1015 KAEEKRKDDA
+1015 KAEEKRKADEK
-1025 HYLAEVIEQNR
+1025 YLAEVIEENQ
-1036 PRKRHAPTDTTDSRE
+1036 PRKRQAATQSRDSRE
-1051 ERKAKRLARAQVN
+1051 ERKAKRQARAQVA
-1064 IDDGEEESTSLD
+1064 IDDDDEEDNSSLD

-1096 GDLDDSEDLI
+1096 GDMDDCEELI
-1106 LEDARLQTRDRG
+1106 LEDSRLQNRDRE
-1118 TVRDALHEIT
+1118 TVKAALREMT
-1128 EKANSLVQASLDQL
+1128 DKANSLVHENLAQMDAL
-1142 EAMKQSG
+1142 KQSG
-1149 RNPTKKEQKA
+1149 KNPTKKEQKA
-1159 VLFDHHGVKR
+1159 VLFDHQGVKR
-1169 LNAWTIVER
+1169 LNAWTIVDR
-1178 PPDMRLIRSIIKAL
+1178 PPDMRLVRKMTTSL
-1192 PDFKTFRLPEATKLA
+1192 PDFKNFRLPEATKLA
-1207 DYSCQWGARED
+1207 DYSCPWGARED
-1218 GMLLVGIA
+1218 GMLLVGIG

-1238 DTELGLGDKFFLEEH
+1238 DTDLGLGDKFFLEEH

-1258 TQRLQTEEKATK
+1258 TQRLQGEEKSTK

-1282 YLMSVL
+1282 YLLSVL
-1288 RNKFNNNATARRAV
+1288 RNKYSSGNNAIARRAV
-1302 DNHHRNNKRGSRVS
+1302 DNHHRNNKRNSRL

-1323 SPAPSSSRR
+1323 SPAPSS
-1332 PENPRK
+1332 RK
-1338 GHRESDRSRPR
+1338 GHREVDRVRQRS
-1349 PHTHGGREG
+1349 HTHGSRDG
-1358 DRHSTPSHES
+1358 DRHHTPGHD
-1368 RPRSSLDIDRPRH
+1368 RPKSGHDVNRPRH
-1381 RLSDASNDELRR
+1381 RTSDVGNDELRR
-1393 RKGHENGGSNKE
+1393 RKAQENGGSSKEKE
-1405 DMAFMFF
+1405 DMAFMVF
-1412 KPIVANLKQVSMI
+1412 KPIVGILDNVSKI
-1425 TAKNYPSK
+1425 TAKNYPDKSK
-1433 NERAQKLRLTLVKIG
+1433 RAHELRTTIMKIG
-1448 EFIRN
+1448 DFIRE
-1453 TLEGSQSMPSLE
+1453 TLGGDKPMASLE
-1465 VRLWDYV
+1465 KRLWDHV
-1472 SLNYWPNKDASG
+1472 SVNYWPNREVTGS
-1484 AKLQQMFNKVME
+1484 KLQAMFQKVQE
-1496 ASKASKASNGSSA
+1496 AKNAPKPSNGT